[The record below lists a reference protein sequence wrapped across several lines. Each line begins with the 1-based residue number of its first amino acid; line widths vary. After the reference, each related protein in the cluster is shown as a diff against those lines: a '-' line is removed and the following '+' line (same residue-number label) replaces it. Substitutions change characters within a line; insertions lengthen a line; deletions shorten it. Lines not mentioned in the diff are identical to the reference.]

1 MKPHHKLKV
10 WKKSRNFVKHIYELT
25 SKLPDAEKF
34 GLTSQMRRAAI
45 SIPSNIAEGVGRNNH
60 KEFIHFLR
68 ISQGSI
74 AELET
79 QILIGQDLGLFK
91 DTNIQ
96 ALLMNWMKSPR
107 WLSDYKNRYGKN
119 DTPCA

>member
-45 SIPSNIAEGVGRNNH
+45 LQKGQVGITIKSLFTFYESLKAALLNLKLRFLSAKILGILKTIPS
-60 KEFIHFLR
+60 KHF
-68 ISQGSI
+68 
-74 AELET
+74 
-79 QILIGQDLGLFK
+79 
-91 DTNIQ
+91 
-96 ALLMNWMKSPR
+96 LMNWMKSPR
-107 WLSDYKNRYGKN
+107 WLSDYKNH
-119 DTPCA
+119 